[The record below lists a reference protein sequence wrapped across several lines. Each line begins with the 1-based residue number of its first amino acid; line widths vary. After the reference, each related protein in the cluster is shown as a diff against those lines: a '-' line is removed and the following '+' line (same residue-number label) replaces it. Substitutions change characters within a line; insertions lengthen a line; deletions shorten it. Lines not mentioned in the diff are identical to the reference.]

1 MNETLNSIRNRRS
14 TRSFQSEQIENDEL
28 QAIIDAGI
36 YAPSATNLQP
46 WHFTVIQNKDIL
58 DRLSAGF
65 KELAKNSNNEYLKK
79 FGNSD
84 NYHVFHNAPTV
95 VIVSG
100 DENIKSAPVDCA
112 ATVENMLVAA
122 ESLKIGSCWIGLI
135 AFLLNSEE
143 GIEYIKELEIPQG
156 FKQIHAVALGYKKN
170 KPTNAPARKENTVNY
185 IK

>member
-1 MNETLNSIRNRRS
+1 MNETLKNIRNRRS
-14 TRSFQSEQIENDEL
+14 TRGFQSEQIKDGEL
-28 QAIIDAGI
+28 QAILDAGI

-58 DRLSAGF
+58 DRLSDGF
-65 KELAKNSNNEYLKK
+65 KELAKNSNIEYLKK
-79 FGNSD
+79 VGNND
-84 NYHVFHNAPTV
+84 NFHVFYNSPTV

-112 ATVENMLVAA
+112 AAVENMLVAA
-122 ESLKIGSCWIGLI
+122 ESLEIGSCWIGFI

-143 GIEYIKELEIPQG
+143 GTEFTKELGIPQG

-170 KPTNAPARKENTVNY
+170 KSTNAPARKENTVNY